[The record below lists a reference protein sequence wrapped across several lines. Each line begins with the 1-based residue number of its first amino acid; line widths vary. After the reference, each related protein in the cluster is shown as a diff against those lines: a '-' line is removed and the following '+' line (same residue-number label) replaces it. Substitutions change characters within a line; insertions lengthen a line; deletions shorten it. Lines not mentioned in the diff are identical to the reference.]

1 MNAEYKAPENHTDPE
16 TSNKD
21 SDLLSV
27 TGGGSPFAM
36 AVNETIDST
45 ATDSFGQPV

>member
-1 MNAEYKAPENHTDPE
+1 MSNRMGAEYKAPENHTDPE

-27 TGGGSPFAM
+27 TASGGGWVTFCDGCEWEKKLAS
-36 AVNETIDST
+36 
-45 ATDSFGQPV
+45 